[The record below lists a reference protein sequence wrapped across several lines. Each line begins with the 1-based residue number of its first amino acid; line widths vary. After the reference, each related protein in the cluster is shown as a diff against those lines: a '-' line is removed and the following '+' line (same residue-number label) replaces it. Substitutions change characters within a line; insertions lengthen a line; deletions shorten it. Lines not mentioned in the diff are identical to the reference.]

1 MVAVGDDDT
10 PMPDAPQP
18 ASGSGAG
25 SAVTKPKRRFVP
37 QLVEHTAKSSSS
49 KRQEQDAPS
58 NAKIDTISN
67 YNSNSHSDTGI
78 DNDRPI
84 SNVVQTTSNGFTQA
98 TTDTE
103 MSAPQPATRPIR
115 RFAPVPI
122 ETTFDSYRVASK
134 NPHGPAP
141 EPTPD
146 PSPTASQS
154 SSTFSPTVAPI
165 ASEAAQTKEPEKR
178 PKRRFAPQL
187 IETTKRAWR
196 AGQEG
201 PATKPT
207 DKTDITPGTNHI
219 YAPKPKRT
227 NGAPG
232 APRPG
237 KSSTG
242 STALAHASARNDDEA
257 LARFLAPRRQR
268 SLNARPNTR
277 RSTRTNSYHPELDTI
292 LSSESGNSSENDDGV
307 AAAAPALISGD
318 PALSDARS
326 DHGDTWSTRSY
337 DLRSRRESCDEEFSG
352 YLLGIAAREAH
363 RQREFEQALA
373 AFPNG
378 MPPQGV
384 EHFFARDNSEDD
396 LQIGDDEPP
405 LRHGPS
411 QLLRRKSTDP
421 GWAVK
426 EMRAHAEKLARM
438 RVETRMSLD
447 DHSDESGTAP
457 PPDGSLWAA
466 TARRESRDSAMGSSM
481 GPVLSTHSPMLF
493 ARSSP
498 VHDKPFTPPP
508 STGLRASP
516 FEIPF
521 AFRAGRPE
529 DGELGQMRKAA
540 SPPMLGADLAF
551 RTCPSP
557 QSTRME
563 PNQPYS
569 QFDRLEK
576 NQRDASGATGLWR
589 GYCSSKTNKPDTP
602 ALQPPDLIHTPG
614 ASCSSADPFAS
625 AFGASANG
633 SGAQSPTWALGRDQT
648 SLHKQTLSG
657 LDERLL
663 REKGRKER
671 EELIVAEFDDAFVTQ
686 VYNYLSLGYAATAR
700 AFDDELSKIS
710 GIWVEELRKDDNVKV
725 GKGFMR
731 EMEIGSNNSSTDS
744 SSIDSSEDE
753 RMILPA
759 DYGNGRRS
767 RHKPPRWKALKLY
780 IREWARQ
787 HPSLNC
793 DDDSGSS
800 AWGVRA
806 RRGSWAI

>member
-18 ASGSGAG
+18 APELAVG

-37 QLVEHTAKSSSS
+37 QLVEHTTKTSSS
-49 KRQEQDAPS
+49 KRSQQDAPS
-58 NAKIDTISN
+58 SAKADTNPHYTINSHADAGISDRKSISN
-67 YNSNSHSDTGI
+67 A
-78 DNDRPI
+78 
-84 SNVVQTTSNGFTQA
+84 VQTTRDASTQVNA
-98 TTDTE
+98 DTDTD
-103 MSAPQPATRPIR
+103 MSTPRPAMKPIR

-122 ETTFDSYRVASK
+122 ETTFDSYRVANK

-154 SSTFSPTVAPI
+154 SSTFPPAVAPM
-165 ASEAAQTKEPEKR
+165 STGAAQAREPEKK

-196 AGQEG
+196 AGQQG
-201 PATKPT
+201 PATRPT

-219 YAPKPKRT
+219 YAPKPTRT
-227 NGAPG
+227 HGAPG
-232 APRPG
+232 APRSG

-242 STALAHASARNDDEA
+242 STGLAHAPTRNDDEA
-257 LARFLAPRRQR
+257 LARFLTPRRQAMN
-268 SLNARPNTR
+268 SR

-292 LSSESGNSSENDDGV
+292 LSSESGNSSENDDEV
-307 AAAAPALISGD
+307 AAAAAALNSGD
-318 PALSDARS
+318 PALSDAR
-326 DHGDTWSTRSY
+326 GDNGDAWSTRSC

-396 LQIGDDEPP
+396 LQTGDDEPP

-426 EMRAHAEKLARM
+426 EMRVHAEKLARM
-438 RVETRMSLD
+438 RVETRVSLD

-457 PPDGSLWAA
+457 PLPDDSLWVA

-481 GPVLSTHSPMLF
+481 GPVLSAHSPHLF
-493 ARSSP
+493 ARSP
-498 VHDKPFTPPP
+498 PGHDKPFTPPP

-521 AFRAGRPE
+521 AFRPGRPE

-540 SPPMLGADLAF
+540 APPMLGADLTF
-551 RTCPSP
+551 RSCPSP
-557 QSTRME
+557 QYTRME
-563 PNQPYS
+563 PNQPYC

-589 GYCSSKTNKPDTP
+589 GYCSSKTNKLDTP
-602 ALQPPDLIHTPG
+602 ALQRPDLLHTPG
-614 ASCSSADPFAS
+614 VSCSSSDPFAS
-625 AFGASANG
+625 AFGDSING
-633 SGAQSPTWALGRDQT
+633 SGAQSPTRVLGRDQK
-648 SLHKQTLSG
+648 SLHRQTLSG
-657 LDERLL
+657 LEDRLL

-671 EELIVAEFDDAFVTQ
+671 EEVIVAEFDDAFVTQ

-710 GIWVEELRKDDNVKV
+710 GICVEELRKDDNVRV

-731 EMEIGSNNSSTDS
+731 EMEIGSSYSSTDS
-744 SSIDSSEDE
+744 SSIDSSEDDE
-753 RMILPA
+753 RMVLPP

-787 HPSLNC
+787 HPSLNG
-793 DDDSGSS
+793 DDDSGPH